1 MPGSASKLR
10 RTVLLIGAPVAVLVI
25 GLITGITTRN
35 TTIEMEQSISDRLI
49 ADALRVSTV
58 LVQYLNERRSD
69 VELLAQ
75 LPALVDAARAA
86 GDEVDRRGIARLS
99 LDRLERQFEANRAIG
114 GYPELRAF
122 LSEFRDQ
129 TDFAAIFFTERN
141 GFNVET
147 TNQMS
152 DFVQSDEDWWQ
163 RAMADGSFQADPARE
178 EIAGLVALEYS
189 VAIIDPGD
197 GTPVGV
203 IKGVIALSPLAS
215 LLNGGGED
223 FALRVEVVDSLGRLV
238 VSPDADLLL
247 QASSDI
253 DAIPLTDSAEVVEA
267 TAADGFNELVASVPA
282 GNGRWWILARE
293 LTLTARAPAAAAR
306 NSAYVTGAVM
316 IALSLTVL
324 LTVASWLDNRVTKP
338 VQAAGAIAQ
347 RIAQGDLTIEAVVEG
362 GRDDEVDDL
371 INSVNQMVR
380 TLTTLVGAIHTS
392 ADDAAA
398 MAEQISAST
407 EQMSAST
414 QEMSKTCQ
422 HLSDLAA
429 EQASLIQIAS
439 SDTKRILEITSTLA
453 DGTRTAATRNSAL
466 QTVAEHHKSLLLKS
480 GDDLTRLSADIAK
493 GAEDALALSEMSQ
506 EIQKFVGQS
515 KSVANQT
522 NMLSL
527 NASIE
532 AARAGATGGEGRGF
546 AVVADEVR
554 KLATQAARSATM
566 TSETVAKVLTN
577 VERTRTRF
585 EGIAAGSE
593 SVQEIAQ
600 SAARGLAE
608 VAEAASG
615 NKAWTDETSGAADKA
630 KRFVQD
636 ISAQLS
642 DISSR
647 TEAFLAAAEEIAAS
661 AQQQT
666 ASTPEIAASAARL
679 AEVAERLTG
688 DVSSFRLRRVAPPA
702 VADAASAPPA

>member
-1 MPGSASKLR
+1 MPGSASKLQ
-10 RTVLLIGAPVAVLVI
+10 RTVLLIGAPAAVVVI

-189 VAIIDPGD
+189 VAIIDPGN

-203 IKGVIALSPLAS
+203 IKGVIDLSPLAS

-238 VSPDADLLL
+238 VSPDANLLL

-267 TAADGFNELVASVPA
+267 TATDGFSELVASVPA
-282 GNGRWWILARE
+282 ENGRWWILARE

-493 GAEDALALSEMSQ
+493 GTEDALALSEMSQ

-593 SVQEIAQ
+593 AVQEIAQ

-615 NKAWTDETSGAADKA
+615 NKAWTDETSGAAEKA

-666 ASTPEIAASAARL
+666 ASTQEIAASAARL

-702 VADAASAPPA
+702 VSGAASAPPA

>member
-1 MPGSASKLR
+1 MPASASKLQT
-10 RTVLLIGAPVAVLVI
+10 TVLLIGTPAAVLVI
-25 GLITGITTRN
+25 GLITFLTTRSASA
-35 TTIEMEQSISDRLI
+35 EMERSIHDHLI
-49 ADALRVSTV
+49 ADALRASSV
-58 LVQYLNERRSD
+58 LEQYVNERRSD

-75 LPALVDAARAA
+75 MPALVAAARAA
-86 GDEVDRRGIARLS
+86 GDEVERRGISRLS
-99 LDRLERQFEANRAIG
+99 LDELERQFEASRALG
-114 GYPELRAF
+114 GYPELRAYLLGF
-122 LSEFRDQ
+122 TGQ

-147 TNQMS
+147 TNRMS
-152 DFVQSDEDWWQ
+152 NFVQSDEDWWQ
-163 RAMADGSFQADPARE
+163 RAMADGTFQAAPGRDE
-178 EIAGLVALEYS
+178 SAGLVVLEYS
-189 VAIIDPGD
+189 VAIIDPGN

-203 IKGVIALSPLAS
+203 IKGVIDLSPLAS

-223 FALRVEVVDSLGRLV
+223 FALRIEVVDSLGRLL
-238 VSPDADLLL
+238 VSPDDDFLL
-247 QASSDI
+247 QASGDI
-253 DAIPLTDSAEVVEA
+253 DAIPLTDQPEVAEV
-267 TAADGFNELVASVPA
+267 TTADGLDELVASVPA
-282 GNGRWWILARE
+282 GNGLWWILARE
-293 LTLTARAPAAAAR
+293 FTLTARAPVLAVR
-306 NSAYVTGAVM
+306 NSGYATGGVM
-316 IALSLTVL
+316 IALSLIVL
-324 LTVASWLDNRVTKP
+324 LILTRWLDTRITKP
-338 VQAAGAIAQ
+338 VQAAGVIAQ
-347 RIAQGDLTIEAVVEG
+347 RIAEGDLTIETVAEG
-362 GRDDEVDDL
+362 GRNDEVDDL

-380 TLTTLVGAIHTS
+380 ALTTLVGAIHTS
-392 ADDAAA
+392 ADEAAA

-422 HLSDLAA
+422 HLSNLAA

-480 GDDLTRLSADIAK
+480 SDDLTRLSADIAK
-493 GAEDALALSEMSQ
+493 GVEDAHALSEMSQ
-506 EIQKFVGQS
+506 EIQTFVGQT
-515 KSVANQT
+515 KSIANQT
-522 NMLSL
+522 KMLSL

-532 AARAGATGGEGRGF
+532 AARAGAAGREGRGF

-554 KLATQAARSATM
+554 KLATQAARAATM
-566 TSETVAKVLTN
+566 TSETVAKVLTK

-585 EGIAAGSE
+585 EGIAAGSQ

-600 SAARGLAE
+600 SAARGLAD
-608 VAEAASG
+608 VTEAAAG
-615 NKAWTDETSGAADKA
+615 NKAWTNETSGAAEQA

-636 ISAQLS
+636 ISAQLT

-666 ASTPEIAASAARL
+666 ASTQEIAASAAKL

-688 DVSSFRLRRVAPPA
+688 DVSSFRLRRAAPPA
-702 VADAASAPPA
+702 VSDGTRAPPA

>member
-25 GLITGITTRN
+25 GLITGITTRS
-35 TTIEMEQSISDRLI
+35 TTVEMERSIEERLI
-49 ADALRVSTV
+49 ADALRVSSV
-58 LVQYLNERRSD
+58 LAQYLNERRGD

-75 LPALVDAARAA
+75 MTVLVDAARAA
-86 GDEVDRRGIARLS
+86 GDDVDRRGIARLS
-99 LDRLERQFEANRAIG
+99 LDELERQFEANRALG
-114 GYPELRAF
+114 GYPELRAY
-122 LSEFRDQ
+122 LSGFRDQ
-129 TDFAAIFFTERN
+129 TDFAEIFFTERN

-147 TNQMS
+147 TNQTS

-163 RAMADGSFQADPARE
+163 RALADGAFQADPARDE
-178 EIAGLVALEYS
+178 SAGLVALEYS
-189 VAIIDPGD
+189 VAIIDPGN

-203 IKGVIALSPLAS
+203 IKGVIDLSPLAS

-223 FALRVEVVDSLGRLV
+223 FALRVEVVDSLGRLL
-238 VSPDADLLL
+238 VSPDDDLLL
-247 QASSDI
+247 QASGDI
-253 DAIPLTDSAEVVEA
+253 AAIPLTDQPEVVEA

-282 GNGRWWILARE
+282 GNGQWWILARE
-293 LTLTARAPAAAAR
+293 LALTARAPVAAIR
-306 NSAYVTGAVM
+306 RSAYITGGVM
-316 IALSLTVL
+316 IALSFIVL
-324 LTVASWLDNRVTKP
+324 LILTSWLDTRITKP
-338 VQAAGAIAQ
+338 VQAAGAVAQ
-347 RIAQGDLTIEAVVEG
+347 RIAAGDLTIETVAEG
-362 GRDDEVDDL
+362 GRNDEVDGL

-380 TLTTLVGAIHTS
+380 ALTTLVGAIHTS
-392 ADDAAA
+392 ADEAAA

-422 HLSDLAA
+422 HLSIQAA
-429 EQASLIQIAS
+429 EQASLIQNAS
-439 SDTKRILEITSTLA
+439 SDAKRILDITSTLA
-453 DGTRTAATRNSAL
+453 QGTRTAATRNSAL
-466 QTVAEHHKSLLLKS
+466 KTVAEHHESLLLKS
-480 GDDLTRLSADIAK
+480 GDELTRLSADIAK
-493 GAEDALALSEMSQ
+493 GVEDAEALSQMSQ
-506 EIQKFVGQS
+506 EIQTFVGQT
-515 KSVANQT
+515 KSIASQT

-554 KLATQAARSATM
+554 KLATQAARAATM
-566 TSETVAKVLTN
+566 TSETVGKVLTN

-615 NKAWTDETSGAADKA
+615 NKAWTDETSGAAEQA
-630 KRFVQD
+630 QRFVQD
-636 ISAQLS
+636 ISAQLN
-642 DISSR
+642 DISGR
-647 TEAFLAAAEEIAAS
+647 TEAFLTAAEEIAAS

-666 ASTPEIAASAARL
+666 ASTQEIAASAAKL

-688 DVSSFRLRRVAPPA
+688 NVSSFRLRRAAPPA
-702 VADAASAPPA
+702 VSETTRVPPA